1 MIFQGFLVVRNC
13 LKPGTPSLA
22 ILAIRGLFCNFTKTL
37 KGRHFMGHSA
47 TDFKFS
53 IIIEF

>member
-37 KGRHFMGHSA
+37 KGRHFMGHST